1 MISEQW
7 GGFGDEHVNS
17 SAVLFKCHPEW
28 VLVSLSS
35 HKLAGEGELPLGV

>member
-17 SAVLFKCHPEW
+17 SAVLFKCHPAW
-28 VLVSLSS
+28 VPVSLSS
-35 HKLAGEGELPLGV
+35 YKLAGEGELPLV